1 MIPRVVIRLG
11 AVFFAV
17 TVLFVLSRES
27 LSIPRYSA
35 RYGQKCLLCHQGPTG
50 GGMRNLYAS
59 QFLVPSEIA
68 ARPYENDSLALPD
81 PEIARNVTIG
91 ADLRTLALYDNEHKQ
106 ENDFLQ
112 MEGSVYLHFQLDR
125 RFTAYFDRGMSGN
138 YELYGTGFVLPA
150 GGYFKVGRFTPAYGW
165 RFADHT
171 MFTRADLGYFDP
183 PAHTDVGVELGFFPG
198 DASLNLAVMNGAPGA
213 TRDTDGRRMYVARA
227 EIRRRVG
234 PMNIAAGASG
244 LAVDEE
250 EARPWAAGP
259 FGYASWGPWT
269 WVGEWDWK
277 RREGDGGPT
286 AFVTSHEFTRR
297 IVQGVDLR
305 AVYDFYDPDIDHR
318 TGARRRFGVGFDT
331 LPYPFLGVL
340 AMVNFLGYEDG
351 LEVAGDDRVQTT
363 AVVHFLY

>member
-1 MIPRVVIRLG
+1 MGRAPPAPTGLEDCLIPRVVIRLG
-11 AVFFAV
+11 TVFFAV
-17 TVLFVLSRES
+17 TVLFVLARES

-50 GGMRNLYAS
+50 GGMRNLYAT

-91 ADLRTLALYDNEHKQ
+91 ADLRTLALYDNEHKK

-112 MEGSVYLHFQLDR
+112 MEGSVHLHFQLDR

-183 PAHTDVGVELGFFPG
+183 PDRASGNIVLDTNDLTAPIDVRVVVDLASLDTGIALRNRHMRENHLHTDRFPE
-198 DASLNLAVMNGAPGA
+198 AVFTA
-213 TRDTDGRRMYVARA
+213 TRVDNAPPG
-227 EIRRRVG
+227 
-234 PMNIAAGASG
+234 G
-244 LAVDEE
+244 LA
-250 EARPWAAGP
+250 RG
-259 FGYASWGPWT
+259 S
-269 WVGEWDWK
+269 
-277 RREGDGGPT
+277 
-286 AFVTSHEFTRR
+286 
-297 IVQGVDLR
+297 
-305 AVYDFYDPDIDHR
+305 R
-318 TGARRRFGVGFDT
+318 TECV
-331 LPYPFLGVL
+331 
-340 AMVNFLGYEDG
+340 
-351 LEVAGDDRVQTT
+351 VAGDFALHGVTKPLAVSVSIVRRPDGALEVDARFEVDLSDFEIPRPKFLLLKLDEVQHVTIHLV
-363 AVVHFLY
+363 ALPEAEKQ